1 MVHLKKNTR
10 LVGLTSGLAM
20 LALVTTAFAQE
31 ASGPPAGV
39 QGGPPSEE
47 AIAGFQKQFG
57 AAPTDFSQ
65 AGPPPFEAPGDIPAE
80 AKQYLSDQE
89 IVAIACAYTQWKTGE
104 FFSAMEALKT
114 NLIPAV
120 VKLNAAGLTIPVP
133 NVDNVIAE
141 GHRRVDE
148 ACQSSNYDQA
158 RSRIMDF
165 DAWGRT
171 AVQADFDK
179 MRDAMQVQM
188 ESLGT
193 GVKEKVQAA
202 VATLVE
208 EGKTD
213 IQTQMEAYASAE
225 AEAAAQ
231 SQSPMSQEAFEA
243 KMNAKAGQLAAALQA
258 KIEAKA
264 KETVG
269 AALGPLQEVTGLMEG
284 MQEKIQASI
293 ESGKANY
300 ESYHQQAIALRKASI
315 LKVVDASLVTAMTK
329 LDEASAAMDAARA
342 TDPQVPVVADIKASL
357 KADRDA
363 MAAAIDAALAADDEA
378 AVQAAVDAFRAKWQE
393 IQRQME
399 EHAGAAVGQICAVAT
414 SQFGPARAKYSS
426 SISQIAAIEA
436 MCKGSISDDCQMV
449 APFRDNLGLLTQKLT
464 ALNTEM
470 KMAETLC
477 SKASAADRVTLIAI
491 LGKIKSDG
499 EDAQNLGVAL
509 EIEKRNKITTTVQQ
523 ACDVALPQL
532 TQANS
537 DLQTEDLAVLK
548 ANFEGCANSATAVCK
563 AVNKLKPKFND
574 FQSRVA
580 AFSQQVDKVRA
591 LCAAPGADD
600 SLEAIESALSVV
612 DDQASILQ
620 ESGAALKADQAEKD
634 SAAAYCLSMGT
645 QLDFMRQDALK
656 NVDEM
661 DTMTAECAGV
671 KNDEYCKKV
680 QSMGNETNALKT
692 RTKNLLAKMD
702 TLDAKCAKPDVKAP
716 AADVVALA
724 NAIETEASKLKADV
738 DALGLKVEKNAR
750 GAGIWIEAENE
761 AKADVRPVAQ
771 RPASNLKETNPSWRP
786 PYFGTGDWYLAVGG
800 ENLQYNFKAPKAAKY
815 FVWVRDYVDRFQPV
829 GVRRITIAFNGKT
842 MGTYPEA
849 PLGKSG
855 DRGKFGWHMVGSV
868 DLAAGAQTM
877 KVTKESTT
885 SGAAILDAYYL
896 TTGPEA
902 PPEK

>member
-1 MVHLKKNTR
+1 MAHLKSRTR
-10 LVGLTSGLAM
+10 LAGLTSGLAM
-20 LALVTTAFAQE
+20 LALVATAFAQE
-31 ASGPPAGV
+31 APAGV
-39 QGGPPSEE
+39 KGGPPSEE
-47 AIAGFQKQFG
+47 VIASFQKQFG

-89 IVAIACAYTQWKTGE
+89 IVAIACAYSQWKTGE
-104 FFSAMEALKT
+104 FFSAMEALKA

-120 VKLNAAGLTIPVP
+120 VKLNGAGLTIPVP
-133 NVDNVIAE
+133 NVDSFIAE
-141 GHRRVDE
+141 GHRRIDE
-148 ACQSSNYDQA
+148 ACQSGNFDQA

-171 AVQADFDK
+171 AVQSDFDK

-188 ESLGT
+188 EALGV

-202 VATLVE
+202 VAPLVE
-208 EGKTD
+208 QGKTD
-213 IQTQMEAYASAE
+213 IQAQMEAYASAE
-225 AEAAAQ
+225 AESAAR

-243 KMNAKAGQLAAALQA
+243 KMNAKAQQLADALQA

-264 KETVG
+264 KEAVG
-269 AALGPLQEVTGLMEG
+269 AALGPLQEATGLMEG
-284 MQEKIQASI
+284 MQEKIQAAI
-293 ESGKANY
+293 EDGKANY
-300 ESYHQQAIALRKASI
+300 ESYHQQALALRKAAI
-315 LKVVDASLVTAMTK
+315 MKVVDASIAAAMTK
-329 LDEASAAMDAARA
+329 LDESAASMDAARA
-342 TDPQVPVVADIKASL
+342 TDPQVPSAAAVKAAL
-357 KADRDA
+357 QADRDA
-363 MAAAIDAALAADDEA
+363 LAAAIDAALAADDEA
-378 AVQAAVDAFRAKWQE
+378 GVQSAVDAFRAKWQE
-393 IQRQME
+393 LQRQME
-399 EHAGAAVGQICAVAT
+399 EHAGSAVGQICAAVT
-414 SQFGPARAKYSS
+414 SQFVPARAKYQGAM
-426 SISQIAAIEA
+426 SQIAAIETL
-436 MCKGSISDDCQMV
+436 CKGSISDDCQMV
-449 APFRDNLGLLTQKLT
+449 APFRDNLGLLNEKLT
-464 ALNTEM
+464 TLIGEM
-470 KMAETLC
+470 KLAEDLCAKAGPNDRATLM
-477 SKASAADRVTLIAI
+477 SV
-491 LGKIKSDG
+491 LGKIKTDG
-499 EDAQNLGVAL
+499 EDAQNLGIAL
-509 EIEKRNKITTTVQQ
+509 EIEKRNKITTTARQ

-537 DLQTEDLAVLK
+537 DLQTQDLAVLK
-548 ANFEGCANSATAVCK
+548 DNLDDCAGSSSAACK

-574 FQSRVA
+574 FQGKVA
-580 AFSQQVDKVRA
+580 AFSLQVDKVRA
-591 LCAAPGADD
+591 LCASPESDD
-600 SLEAIESALSVV
+600 SLEAIESALA
-612 DDQASILQ
+612 QADEQSSALQ

-680 QSMGNETNALKT
+680 QSMGSQTSALKT

-702 TLDAKCAKPDVKAP
+702 TLDAKCAKPDTKAP
-716 AADVVALA
+716 VAAVVALA
-724 NAIETEASKLKADV
+724 NSIETEANKLKADV

-761 AKADVRPVAQ
+761 ARADVRPVAQ
-771 RPASNLKETNPSWRP
+771 RPAANLKEINPSWRP

-800 ENLQYNFKAPKAAKY
+800 ENLQYSFKAPKKAKY

-829 GVRRITIAFNGKT
+829 GVRRITIDFNGKT
-842 MGTYPEA
+842 MGTFPEV

-855 DRGKFGWHMVGSV
+855 DRGMFGWHMVGTV

-896 TTGPEA
+896 TTGLEV